1 MPFHKSVLL
10 ASKIILWYY
19 PIAVIKDMRSTKNRD
34 PEAQSSIE
42 ALLGEIIDDKNKL
55 EEVRRIDAKIVE
67 IGDSIIKLEEI
78 LENPKSPCE
87 IAKIRPTIA
96 RLSAVRDR
104 LKTAREIKWSNIQK
118 ERRATQKKLDHRVSC
133 MISNEVNKI
142 NKQGSKYREDT
153 VDKIAAA
160 GLAAHI
166 YEAIISGD
174 LLDNQPQERNNHD
187 S

>member
-1 MPFHKSVLL
+1 MC
-10 ASKIILWYY
+10 
-19 PIAVIKDMRSTKNRD
+19 STKNRD

-55 EEVRRIDAKIVE
+55 EEVHRIDTKIAE
-67 IGDSIIKLEEI
+67 IDDSIVKLEKI

-87 IAKIRPTIA
+87 IA
-96 RLSAVRDR
+96 
-104 LKTAREIKWSNIQK
+104 
-118 ERRATQKKLDHRVSC
+118 QKKLDHRVSC

-142 NKQGSKYREDT
+142 NKQGSKYRGDT